1 MSPEEELVGLMCA
14 YLDGLPGAED
24 FLAALRKVSGTPEPF
39 ESTGSLDPITQNDWA
54 ATVTARGRPLLD
66 AMNRHL
72 EHFSWWYP
80 YDGDPRAGRG
90 FGDGATA
97 NAVVG
102 PWAPLKC
109 DHVGAG
115 FFALNQ
121 GIEYADHAHAP
132 DEIYVPLAGHARFC
146 CEAYGEMHAG
156 PDTVIYQPSWQWHS
170 METPDSPVLI
180 LWVWIGEGLGE
191 MPVFRGEDGMRVEV
205 DL

>member
-1 MSPEEELVGLMCA
+1 MNPEQEILGLMCT
-14 YLDGLPGAED
+14 YLDGLPGAEA
-24 FLAALRKVSGTPEPF
+24 FHQALLKVSGRPEPS
-39 ESTGSLDPITQNDWA
+39 ESTGALAPVRENDWA
-54 ATVTARGRPLLD
+54 ATASDRSRPLVD
-66 AMNRHL
+66 VMNRHL

-90 FGDGATA
+90 FAEGATA

-102 PWAPLKC
+102 PWASLKA

-132 DEIYVPLAGHARFC
+132 DEIYVPIAGRGLFR
-146 CEAYGEMHAG
+146 CETYGEMRAG
-156 PDTVIYQPSWQWHS
+156 PDAVIYQPSWKWHS

-180 LWVWIGEGLGE
+180 LWVWIGEGLHE
-191 MPVFRGEDGMRVEV
+191 MPVFRDDEQATGEG
-205 DL
+205 

>member
-1 MSPEEELVGLMCA
+1 MRA

-24 FLAALRKVSGTPEPF
+24 FLDALRQVEDEPEPI
-39 ESTGSLDPITQNDWA
+39 ETHGSLPPVRDNDWM
-54 ATVTARGRPLLD
+54 ATATERSRPLIA

-72 EHFSWWYP
+72 EHFFWWYP

-102 PWAPLKC
+102 PWAALKA

-121 GIEYADHAHAP
+121 GIEYADHAHGP
-132 DEIYVPLAGHARFC
+132 DEIYVPLAGRGLFR
-146 CEAYGEMHAG
+146 CESYGEMRAG
-156 PDTVIYQPSWQWHS
+156 PDTVIYQPSWKWHS
-170 METPDSPVLI
+170 MQTPDSPVLL
-180 LWVWIGEGLGE
+180 LWVWIGEGLHE
-191 MPVFRGEDGMRVEV
+191 MPVFRSEDGEPVAV